1 MSESVLAALARA
13 DVAAIVVGGWAVA
26 YAGYPRFTEDVDVI
40 VDASEPN
47 LQRLIDVLASFGE
60 GAAAELVPADF
71 PQEEGAI
78 RIIEDDVIDVFTQMT
93 GHTYADLLPLSTVHA
108 VEGEPVRFL
117 SAEGLLLLKGP
128 SLRPRDQA
136 DAAALRAI
144 LAGRSPD
151 DPNSRLP

>member
-1 MSESVLAALARA
+1 MSESVLAALSRA

-26 YAGYPRFTEDVDVI
+26 YAGYPRYTEDIDVI
-40 VDASEPN
+40 VDAAPAN
-47 LQRLIDVLASFGE
+47 LQRLIDVLAGFGD

-71 PQEEGAI
+71 PQEEGAV
-78 RIIEDDVIDVFTQMT
+78 RIVEDDVVDVFTQMT
-93 GHTYADLLPLSTVHA
+93 GHTYADLLPLSSVHDVDGA
-108 VEGEPVRFL
+108 PVRFL
-117 SAEGLLLLKGP
+117 SAQGLLLLKGP

-151 DPNSRLP
+151 SPPP